1 MITTENTLWSTIG
14 QHIVINAIAYP
25 IEYAKVLIQIGHEPI
40 SPQPTTTLLR
50 EPALGLPNVFQYVKH
65 IKKVDGLAGCYCGL
79 VPKLCAYTVG
89 AITLDKTCSKL
100 TCIYKK
106 RQDKRRSED
115 DAEDEESCTNHIS
128 EFLIDLISRT
138 TAIIVSHPLDVIA
151 LRMLAQFVG
160 RETKYNGLFTSF
172 VEVYRENGVMGYF
185 AGLVP
190 RLIGNTIV
198 LVMVSS
204 STYVVKKYMPAPTTD
219 IELKPIICSFIKFL
233 VTTITYPFL
242 VVSHCMAVNN
252 CGLAAGLPPH
262 MPIYNSWQD
271 CWSHLSATNQLTR
284 GNSLLWRYYRGPS
297 VIINGIMVP
306 KQ

>member
-1 MITTENTLWSTIG
+1 MITTDNTLWSTIR
-14 QHIVINAIAYP
+14 QHVVTNAITYP
-25 IEYAKVLIQIGHEPI
+25 IEYVKILIQIGHEPI
-40 SPQPTTTLLR
+40 SPQPTTTLFGK
-50 EPALGLPNVFQYVKH
+50 PALGLPNVFQYVKH
-65 IKKVDGLAGCYCGL
+65 IKKVDGLVGCYRGF
-79 VPKLCAYTVG
+79 VPKLCACTVG

-115 DAEDEESCTNHIS
+115 DAEDDESSTNHIF

-138 TAIIVSHPLDVIA
+138 TAIIVSYPLEVIA

-160 RETKYNGLFTSF
+160 RETKYNGIFTSF

-185 AGLVP
+185 AGIVP

-198 LVMVSS
+198 LVMISS
-204 STYVVKKYMPAPTTD
+204 STYAVKKYMPASTID
-219 IELKPIICSFIKFL
+219 IEFKPIICSIIQFI
-233 VTTITYPFL
+233 VATITYPFL

-271 CWSHLSATNQLTR
+271 CWFHLSATNQLNR
-284 GNSLLWRYYRGPS
+284 GNSLLWRYYTGPS
-297 VIINGIMVP
+297 VIINGMMVP
-306 KQ
+306 K